1 MQIEFEQKKQKKPE
15 DNEWTKTYDD
25 IMPPENRV
33 ILLNEQVD
41 KLTKR
46 VFELKQQNQFHK
58 AEIEAMSLNH
68 AKAIRE
74 LQNQIEK
81 IMMFTRESAELA
93 FKRVNKG
100 VF

>member
-1 MQIEFEQKKQKKPE
+1 
-15 DNEWTKTYDD
+15 
-25 IMPPENRV
+25 MPPENRV

-46 VFELKQQNQFHK
+46 VFELKQQNEFHK

-93 FKRVNKG
+93 FKRVNKC